1 LIVERRSGE
10 NRPTVPDSSLYARI
24 ERAVARGLAQTS
36 APDEAYAIALA
47 AIGVTLGWTFGA
59 VWEEDESRDV
69 LTAVQTWRRDPLAA
83 PALAE
88 VTPQLALARGAGLP
102 GLVWKSGE
110 PAWIEDMANAQHFP
124 RAKAMAESGVHAALC
139 FPVRSNRGV
148 VGAIEF
154 FTDEWQEPDERLLD
168 CMDSLGSQI
177 GQFVER
183 RRSEAAVRSNEARMR
198 AMLEASLD
206 CVVIMDADGT
216 VLEFNPA
223 AERTFGYAARDAVG
237 REMAEL
243 IVPPSLRERHRRGLA
258 RYLSTEQARVLDRR
272 VEITGMRADGSEF
285 PVELT
290 ITRIDVDDGPM
301 FTGSLRDITDR
312 KRADAELRAS
322 RTRIVEAGDAERRR
336 IERDLH
342 DGAQQLLLGLALDL
356 RLARNAVEAGN
367 GNGDAAALLDE
378 ALGDLADA
386 TRELRELARGIHP
399 AVLTD
404 HGLRAAFAMLA
415 ERAAMPVTVVA
426 VPEERFDATIEA
438 TAYFVAAE
446 ALTNVVRYAGASG
459 AELEASLSGG
469 RLVVTVSDDGC
480 GGARRGSGSGLRGLE
495 DRVAALGGDLD
506 VRSPAGEGTTVR
518 ARIPCASS

>member
-1 LIVERRSGE
+1 LIVGRRSGE
-10 NRPTVPDSSLYARI
+10 NRSTAADPSLYARI

-36 APDEAYAIALA
+36 APDEAYAIALT

-59 VWEEDESRDV
+59 VWEVDESRGV
-69 LTAVQTWRRDPLAA
+69 MSAVQIWRRDPSAAAALAA
-83 PALAE
+83 A
-88 VTPQLALARGAGLP
+88 TPLLTLGPGVGLP
-102 GLVWKSGE
+102 GLVWSSGQ
-110 PAWIEDMANAQHFP
+110 PAWIEDMTNDEQFP
-124 RAKAMAESGVHAALC
+124 RAKAVAESDVHAAMC

-154 FTDEWQEPDERLLD
+154 FSEEWQKPDERLLE

-183 RRSEAAVRSNEARMR
+183 RRGEAAVRHSEARMR
-198 AMLEASLD
+198 AMLEAALD
-206 CVVIMDADGT
+206 CVITMDAQGN

-223 AERTFGYAARDAVG
+223 AERTFGYASTDAVG
-237 REMAEL
+237 REMADL

-258 RYLSTEQARVLDRR
+258 RFLATEQPRVLDRR
-272 VEITGMRADGSEF
+272 LEITGMRSDGSEF

-290 ITRIDVDDGPM
+290 ITRIDVDGGPQ
-301 FTGSLRDITDR
+301 FTGYLRDITDR

-322 RTRIVEAGDAERRR
+322 RTRIVEAADAERRR

-356 RLARNAVEAGN
+356 RMARKAVGED
-367 GNGDAAALLDE
+367 GDAAALLDE
-378 ALGDLADA
+378 ALGDLAEA
-386 TRELRELARGIHP
+386 TKELRDLARGIHP

-404 HGLRAAFAMLA
+404 HGLKAAFAMLA
-415 ERAAMPVTVVA
+415 QRAATPVTVLA
-426 VPEERFDATIEA
+426 VPDERFDATVEA

-446 ALTNVVRYAGASG
+446 ALTNVARYADADG
-459 AELEASLSGG
+459 AELEARVNSG
-469 RLVVTVSDDGC
+469 RLVINVRDDGR
-480 GGARRGSGSGLRGLE
+480 GGAQAGSGSGLRGLE
-495 DRVAALGGDLD
+495 DRVAALGGDLE
-506 VRSPAGEGTTVR
+506 VVSPAGQGTVVR